1 MTRLL
6 PMPEHLDIFT
16 ANLRRAREESGLTQ
30 EAVGDLAGMTQSQ
43 YARIERG
50 DVDPTIKTLKRVAT
64 ALDVTVSELLSGV

>member
-50 DVDPTIKTLKRVAT
+50 DVDPTIKTLKRLAT
-64 ALDVTVSELLSGV
+64 ALDVSASDLLQGV